1 MNRRNV
7 FIFPLTKDPIHGRK
21 MILTECG
28 RILFMVSFVN
38 FFLMALSRD
47 ITNSNMVVNLCCPSI
62 ITITFDGV
70 SPHYGYKKCI

>member
-21 MILTECG
+21 MI
-28 RILFMVSFVN
+28 
-38 FFLMALSRD
+38 ALSRD

-62 ITITFDGV
+62 ITITLVGV
-70 SPHYGYKKCI
+70 SPLTIGAIDSCFISCMVITDPKKVI